1 MAKKEPEVQS
11 GNQSEKLHE
20 ARRGFLK
27 QSSLLAALAL
37 TPPTILKA
45 AAEEW
50 DEKAAAFFEKVPVS
64 IEINGKQHTLSIE
77 PRTTLLDLLREQL
90 QLTGTKKGC
99 DHGQCGACTVHID
112 GRRVLSCLTLAAM
125 QEGRKIT
132 TIEGLANGDQLHPMQ
147 EAFIKHD
154 GFQCGY
160 CTPGQIMSAV
170 ACIREGHA
178 DTDADIRE
186 YMSGN
191 ICRCGA
197 YSNIVRAVADVKKGG
212 QKL

>member
-1 MAKKEPEVQS
+1 MPSRKSPKNQEKETPPNE
-11 GNQSEKLHE
+11 G
-20 ARRGFLK
+20 RRNFLK
-27 QSSLLAALAL
+27 QSSLLTALAV
-37 TPPTILKA
+37 TPPALVKA
-45 AAEEW
+45 AEDSL
-50 DEKAAAFFEKVPVS
+50 DEKAASYFERVPLSLEV
-64 IEINGKQHTLSIE
+64 NGKMHKLSIE

-90 QLTGTKKGC
+90 ALPGTKKGC
-99 DHGQCGACTVHID
+99 DHGQCGACTVHVD
-112 GRRVLSCLTLAAM
+112 GERVLSCLSLAVM
-125 QEGRKIT
+125 LEDKKVT
-132 TIEGLANGDQLHPMQ
+132 TIEGLANGDSLHPMQ

-178 DTDADIRE
+178 GSDDEIRE

-197 YSNIVRAVADVKKGG
+197 YPNIVKAIAEVKKGG
-212 QKL
+212 HKL